1 MKNIEENMSKKIF
14 VLDTCSIGK
23 FCNDQDFK
31 IEELTNIQLAYLSI
45 QVDEIEN
52 CPSDDRK
59 KRLLKSLKLLESR
72 SLSSVVMDI
81 SNWDDSYFEDET
93 NVDYY
98 EIIKEYQINKYP
110 RKNIDNIARDAL
122 IASTCLNLNYNL
134 ITEDTGLREKFKEL
148 NPNLICLNWEDF
160 KRNTCVNSFKK
171 NTDNIGIKKSKS
183 TFNIY
188 KYIKKRKKRS
198 ILNYLKLRFKIYKRW
213 VRNQYK
219 TLDEN
224 NIANVTKKD
233 CIDEC
238 KNNKNWF
245 EAFVES
251 IIGLLFILFIIVLII
266 KAIAWAWNIH
276 WFFGVL
282 MLLFLLGCL

>member
-98 EIIKEYQINKYP
+98 EIIKEYQINKYSK
-110 RKNIDNIARDAL
+110 KNIDNIARDAL
-122 IASTCLNLNYNL
+122 IASTCLDLNYNL

-160 KRNTCVNSFKK
+160 KKTLVWIVSK
-171 NTDNIGIKKSKS
+171 NTDNVGIKKSKS

-188 KYIKKRKKRS
+188 KYIKKKKKRS
-198 ILNYLKLRFKIYKRW
+198 ILNYLKLRFKIYKWW

-219 TLDEN
+219 TLDEY
-224 NIANVTKKD
+224 NITNLKFRIFNDIFIPYIELFNIRKL
-233 CIDEC
+233 IKEIKISPSQNQKLLENSISIF
-238 KNNKNWF
+238 KNNYK
-245 EAFVES
+245 
-251 IIGLLFILFIIVLII
+251 LH
-266 KAIAWAWNIH
+266 NIEISKSDIP
-276 WFFGVL
+276 
-282 MLLFLLGCL
+282 MRY

>member
-52 CPSDDRK
+52 CSSDDRK
-59 KRLLKSLKLLESR
+59 KRLLKSLKLLEPR

-81 SNWDDSYFEDET
+81 SNWDDSYFDDET

-98 EIIKEYQINKYP
+98 EIIKEYQINKYQINKYP

-122 IASTCLNLNYNL
+122 IASTCLDLNYNL

-160 KRNTCVNSFKK
+160 KRNTCVNSFEKK
-171 NTDNIGIKKSKS
+171 H
-183 TFNIY
+183 
-188 KYIKKRKKRS
+188 R
-198 ILNYLKLRFKIYKRW
+198 
-213 VRNQYK
+213 
-219 TLDEN
+219 
-224 NIANVTKKD
+224 
-233 CIDEC
+233 
-238 KNNKNWF
+238 
-245 EAFVES
+245 
-251 IIGLLFILFIIVLII
+251 
-266 KAIAWAWNIH
+266 
-276 WFFGVL
+276 
-282 MLLFLLGCL
+282 